1 MAMAVFPSSP
11 RWSWL
16 WLGLA
21 VVALLAALG
30 LARRSAQPADPNLP
44 ANPGRPAA
52 ASTSLAKPENRLKGV
67 NWVGADSVAS
77 QDLEPLVRAHVN
89 WIAQTPFGW
98 QAGAASPEIRMHTGA
113 GSRHY
118 WGESDRGL
126 VRTARQARQRGI
138 HTLLK
143 PHLWLRGPGGTWPGD
158 ISMTTDADWQTWFAA
173 YTTFI
178 VHYAELAEANG
189 MEALCI
195 GTELEKTVGHE
206 TEWRALIGRVRQVY
220 HGPLTYAANW
230 SGEFEQVKF
239 WDALDYIGVQA
250 YFPLST
256 TERPTKAALLKAW
269 REPLAR
275 IAAVQK
281 RYGKPVLFTE
291 AGYKTTP
298 DAAIQP
304 WVWPDRN
311 ALPATPD
318 ETTQRVCY
326 EAMFET
332 FWPQPWFRG
341 IFIWKWYPGLQ
352 PTGPAHRHLDFTPQ
366 HKPAEQVMAQW
377 YGR

>member
-1 MAMAVFPSSP
+1 MAVFPSS
-11 RWSWL
+11 RRSSWL

-21 VVALLAALG
+21 AVALLAVVG
-30 LARRSAQPADPNLP
+30 LAWRSAQLAGPVSQ
-44 ANPGRPAA
+44 ANPSGSTA
-52 ASTSLAKPENRLKGV
+52 ASAVLIRPKDRLKGV
-67 NWVGADSVAS
+67 NWVGADSLAS

-98 QAGAASPEIRMHTGA
+98 QAGAASPEIRMHTGT
-113 GSRHY
+113 GSRNY

-126 VRTARQARQRGI
+126 VRTVQQARQRGI
-138 HTLLK
+138 RTLLK

-158 ISMTTDADWQTWFAA
+158 IKMSSETDWQQWFAA
-173 YTTFI
+173 YSVFI

-206 TEWRALIGRVRQVY
+206 AEWRAIIGQVRQVY

-256 TERPTKAALLKAW
+256 TERPAKAALLKAW
-269 REPLAR
+269 RTPLAR

-318 ETTQRVCY
+318 ETTQRICY

-332 FWPQPWFRG
+332 FWPQPWFQG

-352 PTGPAHRHLDFTPQ
+352 PNGSARRHLDFTPQ

-377 YGR
+377 YGK

>member
-1 MAMAVFPSSP
+1 MMATPFP
-11 RWSWL
+11 
-16 WLGLA
+16 
-21 VVALLAALG
+21 VAHRVAWLLAGVLVLAMVAVAALQQHT
-30 LARRSAQPADPNLP
+30 APRVSVPAD
-44 ANPGRPAA
+44 AGETSAATRRVAGR
-52 ASTSLAKPENRLKGV
+52 LLGV
-67 NWVGADSVAS
+67 NWVAADSASS
-77 QDLEPLVRAHVN
+77 QDMEPLVRAHVT

-98 QAGAASPEIRMHTGA
+98 QPDAAQPQVRLHTGA
-113 GSRHY
+113 GSRNY

-126 VRTARQARQRGI
+126 IRTALLARQRGI
-138 HTLLK
+138 RTMLK
-143 PHLWLRGPGGTWPGD
+143 PHLWLRSGGTWPGD
-158 ISMTTDADWQTWFAA
+158 VSMRSEADWQQWFAA

-178 VHYAELAEANG
+178 VHYAALAETNG

-195 GTELEKTVGHE
+195 GTELEKTVSHE
-206 TEWRALIGRVRQVY
+206 AEWRALIERVRQVY

-269 REPLAR
+269 RTPLAR
-275 IAAVQK
+275 MAAVQK

-311 ALPATPD
+311 ALPTTPD

-332 FWPQPWFRG
+332 FWPQPWFQG

-352 PTGPAHRHLDFTPQ
+352 PSGSARRHLDFTPQ

-377 YGR
+377 YGK